1 VTTSRTRR
9 ASTIAAAALVSTLAL
24 AACGSSDGDGDAD
37 PAASNASGITTIESG
52 KLKACTHLSY
62 KPFEFKEGSKVV
74 GFDVDLMDLVA
85 KELGLEQEVVDIEFA
100 TITSGAAFAAKKCDA
115 GYGATTIND
124 ERKKA
129 VLFSD
134 PYFDSTAALIV
145 KKDSGITDL
154 AALKGKKLGVQTD
167 TTGQEFAEK
176 EKGANGFTPVV
187 FDDLPTQL
195 AGVLSGRVDGAINDN
210 GPLLDY
216 AKDNPT
222 TEVVKEFDT
231 GEQYGLMFKKD
242 DPNGTKMAEKANEV
256 LKAAKSDGRYNEI
269 YKKWFGVDAP
279 K

>member
-1 VTTSRTRR
+1 MTTSRTRR
-9 ASTIAAAALVSTLAL
+9 AGAVAVAALVSTLAL
-24 AACGSSDGDGDAD
+24 AACGSSDSGDAAT
-37 PAASNASGITTIESG
+37 PAASNASGITTVTDG

-62 KPFEFKEGSKVV
+62 KPFEFKDGAKVV
-74 GFDVDLMDLVA
+74 GFDVDLMGLVA
-85 KELGLEQEVVDIEFA
+85 EKLGLEQEVVDIEFA

-115 GYGATTIND
+115 GFGATTIND

-134 PYFDSTAALIV
+134 PYFDSTAALIA
-145 KKDSGITDL
+145 KKDSGVTDL
-154 AALKGKKLGVQTD
+154 SSLKGKKLGVQTD
-167 TTGQEFAEK
+167 TTGQEFGEK
-176 EKGANGFTPVV
+176 EKAANGFTPVV

-195 AGVLSGRVDGAINDN
+195 AAVLSGRVEAAVNDN

-242 DPNGTKMAEKANEV
+242 DPNGQKLADTANEV
-256 LKAAKSDGRYNEI
+256 LKAAKADGRFNEI

>member
-1 VTTSRTRR
+1 MTTSRTRR
-9 ASTIAAAALVSTLAL
+9 ASVFAAAALVSTLAL
-24 AACGSSDGDGDAD
+24 AACGSSDGDAD
-37 PAASNASGITTIESG
+37 PAASGTSGITTIESG

-62 KPFEFKEGSKVV
+62 KPFEFKEGSEVV
-74 GFDVDLMDLVA
+74 GFDVDLMDLLA
-85 KELGLEQEVVDIEFA
+85 KDLGLEQEVVDIEFA

-115 GYGATTIND
+115 GFGATTIND

-134 PYFDSTAALIV
+134 PYFDSTAALLV

-154 AALKGKKLGVQTD
+154 AGLKGKKLGVQTD
-167 TTGQEFAEK
+167 TTGQEFGEK
-176 EKGANGFTPVV
+176 EKEANGFTPVV

-242 DPNGTKMAEKANEV
+242 DPNGTKMAEKANEII
-256 LKAAKSDGRYNEI
+256 KAAKADGRYNTI

>member
-1 VTTSRTRR
+1 MRTSRTRR
-9 ASTIAAAALVSTLAL
+9 AGAVAAAALVSTLAL
-24 AACGSSDGDGDAD
+24 AACGSSDSDDAS
-37 PAASNASGITTIESG
+37 PAATNASGITTVTEG
-52 KLKACTHLSY
+52 TLKACTHLSY
-62 KPFEFKEGSKVV
+62 KPFEFKDGSEVV

-85 KELGLEQEVVDIEFA
+85 KELGLKQEVVDIEFA
-100 TITSGAAFAAKKCDA
+100 TITSGAAFAAKKCD
-115 GYGATTIND
+115 GGFGATTIND

-134 PYFDSTAALIV
+134 PYFDSTAALIA
-145 KKDSGITDL
+145 KKDSGVTDL
-154 AALKGKKLGVQTD
+154 SSLKGKKLGVQTD
-167 TTGQEFAEK
+167 TTGQEFGEK
-176 EKGANGFTPVV
+176 EKAANGFTPVV

-195 AGVLSGRVDGAINDN
+195 AAVLSGRVQAAVNDN

-216 AKDNPT
+216 AKDNPS

-242 DPNGTKMAEKANEV
+242 DPNGQKLADTANEV
-256 LKAAKSDGRYNEI
+256 LKAAKADGRFNEI

>member
-9 ASTIAAAALVSTLAL
+9 ASTIAAAALISTLAL

-37 PAASNASGITTIESG
+37 AAATNASGITTIESG

-62 KPFEFKEGSKVV
+62 KPFEFKEGAKVV

-100 TITSGAAFAAKKCDA
+100 TITSGAAFTAKKCDA

-134 PYFDSTAALIV
+134 PYFDATAALIV

-154 AALKGKKLGVQTD
+154 AGLKGKKLGVQTD
-167 TTGQEFAEK
+167 TTGQDFAEK
-176 EKGANGFTPVV
+176 EKAANGFEPVV
-187 FDDLPTQL
+187 FEDLPTQVGAVL
-195 AGVLSGRVDGAINDN
+195 AGRVDGAINDN

-216 AKDNPT
+216 AKDNPS

-242 DPNGTKMAEKANEV
+242 DANGTKMAEKANEII
-256 LKAAKSDGRYNEI
+256 KAAKADGRYNEI

>member
-1 VTTSRTRR
+1 MTTSRTRR
-9 ASTIAAAALVSTLAL
+9 ASTIAAVALVSTLAL

-37 PAASNASGITTIESG
+37 AAATNSSGITTIESG

-74 GFDVDLMDLVA
+74 GFDVDLMDLLA

-145 KKDSGITDL
+145 KKDSGIADL
-154 AALKGKKLGVQTD
+154 AGLKGKKLGVQTD

-176 EKGANGFTPVV
+176 EKAANGFTPVV

-256 LKAAKSDGRYNEI
+256 LAAAKTDGRYNTI